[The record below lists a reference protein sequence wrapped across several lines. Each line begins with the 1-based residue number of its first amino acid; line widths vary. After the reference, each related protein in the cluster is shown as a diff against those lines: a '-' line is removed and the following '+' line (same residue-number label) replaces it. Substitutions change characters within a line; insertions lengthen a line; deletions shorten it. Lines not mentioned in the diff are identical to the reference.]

1 MPDLSGG
8 FHGGGV
14 TFVHK
19 AMEIRHPLPAAA
31 TPPPHRATSAPS
43 GDSTPRDRV
52 TLGSARAEQRLQ
64 SPHERARAFFRALDR
79 PAEALAL
86 LQPGSPEPPTDE
98 ALGRALAAFA
108 REFAGSVGSRAFEWS
123 GELTQHPGLRRA
135 FLRSL
140 LETPPPTDS
149 PGVLEA
155 AVLHAQVPRDGTAP
169 AAART
174 LDVARG
180 RSPDFLQESLRLLGE
195 ARRPLW
201 GDPMHEVTRLALS
214 RCDGPRNTPAVAAA
228 GLTALEVQAEGPG
241 STLKTWFR
249 RCADRVGR
257 LFPAAEWERALY
269 LETTV
274 RLMERYCESLAWR
287 QGADHFATGLAEA
300 DRLWDRMKLERLQ
313 RCLVEA
319 DRTLD
324 LDDARFAPDA
334 RPPGEIRPEGERLRV
349 GEVVLDLGPGR

>member
-1 MPDLSGG
+1 
-8 FHGGGV
+8 
-14 TFVHK
+14 
-19 AMEIRHPLPAAA
+19 MEIRSTPPAAA
-31 TPPPHRATSAPS
+31 APLPGTGAREPS
-43 GDSTPRDRV
+43 GDPGPRDRV
-52 TLGSARAEQRLQ
+52 TLGSRAP
-64 SPHERARAFFRALDR
+64 SPQAPTPHDRARAFFRALDR
-79 PAEALAL
+79 PSEALAL
-86 LQPGSPEPPTDE
+86 LQPGCPEPPTEE

-108 REFAGSVGSRAFEWS
+108 KEFGGSVGSRAFEWS
-123 GELTQHPGLRRA
+123 GELTQHPGVRRA

-140 LETPPPTDS
+140 LEAPPPTDS

-155 AVLHAQVPRDGTAP
+155 AVLHAKVPRDGTAP

-174 LDVARG
+174 LDAARG
-180 RSPDFLQESLRLLGE
+180 RSPDFLRESLRMLGE

-241 STLKTWFR
+241 STLKSWFR

-274 RLMERYCESLAWR
+274 RLMERYCEGLAWR
-287 QGADHFATGLAEA
+287 AGADHFATGLAESE
-300 DRLWDRMKLERLQ
+300 RLWDRMKLERLQ

-324 LDDARFAPDA
+324 LDDARFAPDT
-334 RPPGEIRPEGERLRV
+334 RPPGDIRREGERVRV
-349 GEVVLDLGPGR
+349 GEVVLDLGPGRSE

>member
-1 MPDLSGG
+1 
-8 FHGGGV
+8 
-14 TFVHK
+14 
-19 AMEIRHPLPAAA
+19 MEIRSSTPPAPSAPA
-31 TPPPHRATSAPS
+31 TPARSAP
-43 GDSTPRDRV
+43 PAPQDRF
-52 TLGSARAEQRLQ
+52 TLGSAETEPRFP

-79 PAEALAL
+79 PAQALAL
-86 LQPGSPEPPTDE
+86 LQPGAQEPPSGE
-98 ALGRALAAFA
+98 VLGRALAAFA
-108 REFAGSVGSRAFEWS
+108 KEFPGPVGGRAFEWS
-123 GELTQHPGLRRA
+123 GELTQHPGVRRA
-135 FLRSL
+135 FLRGL
-140 LETPPPTDS
+140 LEAPPDTDS

-155 AVLHAQVPRDGTAP
+155 AVLHADVRAEGAAP

-174 LDVARG
+174 LDLARG
-180 RSPDFLQESLRLLGE
+180 RSPDFLQESLRRLAE

-201 GDPMHEVTRLALS
+201 GDAMHEVTRMALS

-241 STLKTWFR
+241 STLQTWFR
-249 RCADRVGR
+249 RCADRAGR

-274 RLMERYCESLAWR
+274 RLMERYCDALAWR

-334 RPPGEIRPEGERLRV
+334 RPPGEIRQEGERLRV
-349 GEVVLDLGPGR
+349 GEVVLDLGPGIDLSR